1 MKLAMTLVFVSVT
14 FMLMFGFYKVAS
26 APYEYS
32 SKKIVRKTVLEL
44 GGIK

>member
-14 FMLMFGFYKVAS
+14 FMLMFGFLKVAS

-32 SKKIVRKTVLEL
+32 SKKIVRKAVLEL
-44 GGIK
+44 GGVK